1 MSTTADVAAEQRG
14 SVLVVDDEANAR
26 YAICE
31 ILREEHY
38 GVETAADGF
47 NALEKLSAFTP
58 EVVLTDLKMPGM
70 DGLELMKKIR
80 TNYPGI
86 SVIVMTAFGDAD
98 TATAVM
104 AHGATEYLTKPV
116 DIDELLGVLRLIATS
131 PAKEDVS

>member
-1 MSTTADVAAEQRG
+1 MSTAADVVADHRG
-14 SVLVVDDEANAR
+14 SILVVDDEANAR
-26 YAICE
+26 NALSE
-31 ILREEHY
+31 ILREERY

-47 NALEKLSAFTP
+47 KALEKLSAFTP

-70 DGLELMKKIR
+70 DGLELMKTIR

-104 AHGATEYLTKPV
+104 AHGAT
-116 DIDELLGVLRLIATS
+116 
-131 PAKEDVS
+131 